1 MQIVS
6 IFIDYMD
13 DPLAKD
19 SNDEPGF
26 LVFYGMVQQTAGVNI
41 KRKSTHQL

>member
-19 SNDEPGF
+19 SNDELTRFFSVLWDGTTDSR
-26 LVFYGMVQQTAGVNI
+26 G
-41 KRKSTHQL
+41 